1 MLEASNLG
9 QIIGRARYGV
19 LERRPQPEL
28 QEAAE
33 RARLTDAIRRA
44 ADAERARQ
52 QEAARL
58 ADNDA
63 TRHSVR
69 SAPVNSPAPGQQYFA
84 PPAPPHR
91 PKATLGRGPG
101 GRRRHAGS
109 LVARIE
115 ALLAAHPQGV
125 KLPAM
130 ASELNCAAREITK
143 RLHFLRVEKLGT
155 RRNYIYRLAP

>member
-1 MLEASNLG
+1 VNLG
-9 QIIGRARYGV
+9 QLIGELTYGK
-19 LERRPQPEL
+19 LEPRPRPEL
-28 QEAAE
+28 KEAAE

-69 SAPVNSPAPGQQYFA
+69 SAPVNSRAPGQQYFA

-109 LVARIE
+109 LVSRIE

-130 ASELNCAAREITK
+130 ASALGCKPREITQ
-143 RLHFLRVEKLGT
+143 RMHLLRVEKLGT